1 MCLKPVYVT
10 HMHATSTI
18 CFIFLSFGHGG
29 QTRDAK
35 TSAALEE
42 CEEVNVTR
50 IQGVEKWWRPLR

>member
-1 MCLKPVYVT
+1 MYNNRCYL
-10 HMHATSTI
+10 
-18 CFIFLSFGHGG
+18 GGEHGG